1 MSLTKPFSPAQVCAL
16 QRRHCRGLG
25 QETVRKL
32 RAKAWHRPGWCD
44 LWPPHSHT
52 MEVKCCSGAE
62 VRQYTLALSK
72 APAQRNCQA
81 YDSSYDYYNFFLGA
95 FCQTLLAPGH

>member
-1 MSLTKPFSPAQVCAL
+1 
-16 QRRHCRGLG
+16 
-25 QETVRKL
+25 
-32 RAKAWHRPGWCD
+32 
-44 LWPPHSHT
+44 